1 MPMKKR
7 ALAVLVAGAA
17 LAAGYLG
24 PRVPTTAWADDIQAI
39 VDARR
44 AMMKEMAREM
54 KAIAD
59 ALDAKST
66 DMASMQKHAEL
77 VQADAA
83 KIPTLFPTGS
93 SADDLPGKT
102 HAKPEIW
109 QNFDGFKAK
118 AATLGA
124 EAGKL
129 ADAAKS
135 ADTAAVAAQFDQTGR
150 NGCGACHKQ
159 FRLPLQ

>member
-1 MPMKKR
+1 MKR
-7 ALAVLVAGAA
+7 NILALLAIIAA
-17 LAAGYLG
+17 ITSANLALWYSPLA
-24 PRVPTTAWADDIQAI
+24 RADDVQAA

-44 AMMKEMAREM
+44 ALMKEIGGEM

-66 DMASMQKHAEL
+66 DTASMQKHAEL
-77 VQADAA
+77 IQADAA

-109 QNFDGFKAK
+109 KNFDDFKTI
-118 AATLGA
+118 AATLGT
-124 EAGKL
+124 ESGKL
-129 ADAAKS
+129 ADAAKTG
-135 ADTAAVAAQFDQTGR
+135 DTNAVAAQLDETAH

-159 FRLPLQ
+159 YRLPLQ

>member
-1 MPMKKR
+1 MKR
-7 ALAVLVAGAA
+7 TTLAFLAA
-17 LAAGYLG
+17 AAVAAGYLA
-24 PRVPTTAWADDIQAI
+24 PRYSPPAWADDMQAA

-44 AMMKEMAREM
+44 ALMKEIGGEM

-66 DMASMQKHAEL
+66 DTAGMEKHAEMI
-77 VQADAA
+77 QADAG
-83 KIPTLFPTGS
+83 KIPGLFPMGS

-109 QNFDGFKAK
+109 KDFDAFKAA
-118 AATLGA
+118 AATLGT

-135 ADTAAVAAQFDQTGR
+135 GDTSAVADQLDETAH
-150 NGCGACHKQ
+150 NGCSACHKE
-159 FRLPLQ
+159 FRQPLQ

>member
-1 MPMKKR
+1 MKR
-7 ALAVLVAGAA
+7 TTLALLVAGAVI
-17 LAAGYLG
+17 AAGYFA
-24 PRVPTTAWADDIQAI
+24 PRYSPPAWADDVQAA

-44 AMMKEMAREM
+44 ALMKAVGGEM

-59 ALDAKST
+59 ALDVKST
-66 DMASMQKHAEL
+66 DTASMQKHAEL
-77 VQADAA
+77 IQADAA
-83 KIPTLFPTGS
+83 RIPTLFPTGS

-109 QNFDGFKAK
+109 QNFDDFKTI
-118 AATLGA
+118 AATLGT

-129 ADAAKS
+129 SDAAKS
-135 ADTAAVAAQFDQTGR
+135 GDTTAVAAQLDQTAH